1 MVKNLHRK
9 HVAIYLFLAWIS
21 WTNPVEVVWF
31 ALCFTLS
38 VSLIAFILPRYLI
51 FSCREYQL
59 STQYYKDH
67 LFENLS
73 LLSYFRSFE
82 FGPTSQI
89 WGDFCPRKWIMIF
102 LMPTKSALYKTAV
115 VQIVSLP
122 YLLFLKTDQDHCKNC
137 TVIFCINLYLFP
149 FFKRLQIKN
158 DLCYNL
164 SGCNV
169 NNHRYFYGV
178 MY

>member
-89 WGDFCPRKWIMIF
+89 WGDFFPRKWIMIF

-115 VQIVSLP
+115 VQIVNLP
-122 YLLFLKTDQDHCKNC
+122 YLLFLKLTRTIAKIALSFFASISIYFHFSKDCKLKMIYA
-137 TVIFCINLYLFP
+137 TTYLAA
-149 FFKRLQIKN
+149 
-158 DLCYNL
+158 
-164 SGCNV
+164 
-169 NNHRYFYGV
+169 
-178 MY
+178 M